1 MENSKINRLATF
13 CEQTWSLLS
22 TDEKERY
29 YYDHGI
35 IGFIEDCMTILNIS
49 DKEVTVDDIDFIV
62 DRLYDLDMEDSTETE
77 GDN

>member
-1 MENSKINRLATF
+1 MENSKFNRFTTF

-29 YYDHGI
+29 YCDHGI

-49 DKEVTVDDIDFIV
+49 DKEVTIDDVYFIAQ
-62 DRLYDLDMEDSTETE
+62 RLCDLDKM
-77 GDN
+77 